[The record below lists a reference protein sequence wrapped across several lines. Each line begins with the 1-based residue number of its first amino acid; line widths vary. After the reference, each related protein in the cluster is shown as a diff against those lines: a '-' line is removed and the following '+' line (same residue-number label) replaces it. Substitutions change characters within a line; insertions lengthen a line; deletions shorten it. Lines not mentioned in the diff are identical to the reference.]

1 MQGPSHLGQFLHLR
15 WSLQCDRV
23 NWPGEGFI
31 MSFLFPQ
38 AGIGKLLANYP
49 RACVGMAPELRM
61 DFTFLKHSHFFLMLK
76 NVRLYVACR
85 V

>member
-1 MQGPSHLGQFLHLR
+1 
-15 WSLQCDRV
+15 
-23 NWPGEGFI
+23 

-38 AGIGKLLANYP
+38 AGIGKLLAKYP
-49 RACVGMAPELRM
+49 RACVGMAPELIM